1 MRRIALLF
9 LAFPTVAS
17 ADCVVLLHGLARSNF
32 SLSVMEQSLQANG
45 FQTVNPSY
53 PSTTETIN
61 DLANETIPAAIAE
74 CDANTP
80 IHFVTHS
87 MGGILVRAWLKAND
101 LPALG
106 RVVMLAPPNK
116 GSELVD
122 QLSSWEPFEW
132 VNGPA
137 GAQLHTGPDS
147 LPNTLGPVDFP
158 LGVIAGTQTLNPFYS
173 ILISGPDDGKV
184 SVESTKIDG
193 MSDHMILP
201 VTHTFMMND
210 PMVVA
215 QTIRFLENGEFDR
228 DLTLTDVVVEVAE
241 ELGETV
247 SKAAEDVGTAVVD
260 AASDLEE
267 AVVETVEQTLGTGSS
282 D

>member
-1 MRRIALLF
+1 MKKLALIF
-9 LAFPTVAS
+9 FAIPSVAT

-32 SLSVMEQSLQANG
+32 SLSVMEQSLKASG
-45 FQTVNPSY
+45 FQTVNPFY
-53 PSTTETIN
+53 PSTTDTIN

-74 CDANTP
+74 CDSNTP

-87 MGGILVRAWLKAND
+87 MGGILVRAWLKEND
-101 LPALG
+101 LPSLG

-173 ILISGPDDGKV
+173 ILIDGPDDGKV
-184 SVESTKIDG
+184 SVESTKIEG
-193 MSDHMILP
+193 MTDHMLFP

-210 PMVVA
+210 AMVVA
-215 QTIRFLENGEFDR
+215 ETIKFLENGKFDR
-228 DLTLTDVVVEVAE
+228 DLTLADVVAEVAE
-241 ELGETV
+241 EVGETV
-247 SKAAEDVGTAVVD
+247 SQVAEDVGDAVVE
-260 AASDLEE
+260 AASDFGD
-267 AVVETVEQTLGTGSS
+267 AVTATVEQTLGTDSS

>member
-1 MRRIALLF
+1 MRILALLF
-9 LAFPTVAS
+9 VLYPSVAS
-17 ADCVVLLHGLARSNF
+17 AECVVLLHGLARSNF
-32 SLSVMEQSLQANG
+32 SLSVMERSLQANG

-53 PSTTETIN
+53 PSTSETIR
-61 DLANETIPAAIAE
+61 DLANATIPAAIAE
-74 CDANTP
+74 CGTNIP
-80 IHFVTHS
+80 INFVTHS
-87 MGGILVRAWLKAND
+87 MGGILVRAWLKDND
-101 LPALG
+101 LPSLG

-173 ILISGPDDGKV
+173 ILIDGPDDGKV

-193 MSDHMILP
+193 MSDHITFP
-201 VTHTFMMND
+201 VTHTFMMNA

-215 QTIRFLENGEFDR
+215 ETIKFLEDGKFDR
-228 DLTLTDVVVEVAE
+228 ELTLADVVTEVAE
-241 ELGETV
+241 EVGETV
-247 SKAAEDVGTAVVD
+247 SQVAEDVGDAVSEVASEVGD
-260 AASDLEE
+260 AVA
-267 AVVETVEQTLGTGSS
+267 ETVEQTLGADSS